1 MDILGLLDMFQI
13 IYIKYMSKS
22 LEKIHCIVDH
32 IGCLAT
38 FARQKIK
45 QSKAFMATK
54 QAIDVMPP
62 SPTMHT

>member
-38 FARQKIK
+38 FARQKSK

-54 QAIDVMPP
+54 QGIDVMPS
-62 SPTMHT
+62 SPAMHT

>member
-1 MDILGLLDMFQI
+1 
-13 IYIKYMSKS
+13 MSKS

-38 FARQKIK
+38 FARQKSK

-54 QAIDVMPP
+54 QGIDVMPS
-62 SPTMHT
+62 SPAMHT